1 MARKVSNDRHVAEVV
16 KKLYVDAAKLDWEHL
31 SGSDKTTQYAA
42 WLEDREVGGVLGQW
56 MSPEEARV
64 WIKDGPM
71 KEYARALAG
80 VGAFAEYLDDH
91 PRGPRV
97 LVAAT
102 LGDGWHVVSGSEGVK
117 PLHCDAVNGD
127 STVRLIW
134 GPSRDFKHLLWAG
147 LEASD
152 RRRQVRVRIAVF
164 DTLADPTTRGAKAK
178 QQRFC
183 ERCGLELCHVRLS
196 S

>member
-16 KKLYVDAAKLDWEHL
+16 KKLYADAAKLDWEHL
-31 SGSDKTTQYAA
+31 SGNDKTAQYAA

-91 PRGPRV
+91 PRGPRA

-102 LGDGWHVVSGSEGVK
+102 LGDGWSVVSGSEGVK

-152 RRRQVRVRIAVF
+152 RRRQVKVRIAVF
-164 DTLADPTTRGAKAK
+164 DTLAHPTSRGAKAK

-183 ERCGLELCHVRLS
+183 ERCELELCHVRLS

>member
-1 MARKVSNDRHVAEVV
+1 MVRKVSNDRHVADVV
-16 KKLYVDAAKLDWEHL
+16 SRLYADAAKLDWEYL
-31 SGSDKTTQYAA
+31 SVIEKSAQYAA
-42 WLEDREVGGVLGQW
+42 WLDADEVWGLLGQW
-56 MSPEEARV
+56 MSREEARV

-91 PRGPRV
+91 PRGPQAM
-97 LVAAT
+97 VAAT
-102 LGDGWHVVSGSEGVK
+102 LGDGWTVVPDSEGGK
-117 PLHCDAVNGD
+117 PLHCDAMRET

-147 LEASD
+147 LDASD
-152 RRRQVRVRIAVF
+152 RLQRAHVRIAVF
-164 DTLADPTTRGAKAK
+164 DTLAHPTSRAAKNK

-183 ERCGLELCHVRLS
+183 HRCGLEISHVRLGS
-196 S
+196 